1 MSTVNPPASAGGAKG
16 VVFWAILTTSLA
28 SFMAGLDNLVIIT
41 ALPTIREKLGGSLTD
56 LEWTVNA
63 YTLSFAVLMMFGA
76 ALGDRFGRRRL
87 FVLGLLLFTG
97 ASAAAALAPGINE
110 LIAFRAVQGAGAAI
124 IMPLSVTLLTAAV
137 PAEKRGTALGI
148 WGAVNGLSIAA
159 GPLVGGAIVEHLSW
173 QWIFWLNV
181 PIGLALAPISWR
193 KLKESKVAHSRLD
206 AVGTILASI
215 GLFGIVLGLI
225 KGHGDGWTSPVVL
238 ASLIGGVAVMGVFVV
253 WENKTEHPMVPMR
266 LFKIRAF
273 TAINLA
279 GTLMSVGMFGA
290 IFLMTQFLQ
299 SIQGYSAMEA
309 GVRLLAWTAM
319 PMVVA
324 PIGGMVSDKIGG
336 KPVVTLGLA
345 MMTGGMVY
353 WAFILEPDVSY
364 VAQLPSL
371 MICGAGMALF
381 YAPLMNLTMGSVK
394 EEEQGIA
401 SGVTAATREV
411 GAALGVA
418 LLASIFSANGG
429 YASPQNFVDGLVPAM
444 WVGAIGVALATLSM
458 LIAPGKGKGAA
469 PELAPVA
476 ERSAPVAP
484 PKAAPGAPAS
494 GGKAPADKPAPASVR

>member
-1 MSTVNPPASAGGAKG
+1 MSSVNPPATGGGKKG
-16 VVFWAILTTSLA
+16 VVLWAILTTSVA

-41 ALPTIREKLGGSLTD
+41 ALPTIKDKLGGSLAD

-76 ALGDRFGRRRL
+76 ALGDRFGRRKV
-87 FVLGLLLFTG
+87 FVLGLLLFTLS
-97 ASAAAALAPGINE
+97 SAAGALAPGINE
-110 LIAFRAVQGAGAAI
+110 LIAARAVQGAGAAL

-181 PIGLALAPISWR
+181 PIGLALAPVSWR
-193 KLKESKVAHSRLD
+193 KLAESRIAGARLD
-206 AVGTILASI
+206 AVGTVLASV

-225 KGHGDGWTSPVVL
+225 KGHGDGWTSAGVL
-238 ASLIGGVAVMGVFVV
+238 GSLIGGALVMVLFVV
-253 WENKTEHPMVPMR
+253 WEMKTEHPMVPMGM
-266 LFKIRAF
+266 FKIKAF
-273 TAINLA
+273 TAINLS

-299 SIQGYSAMEA
+299 NIQGYTAMEA

-345 MMTGGMVY
+345 MMTAGMVW
-353 WAFILEPDVSY
+353 WAVILEPDTSY

-381 YAPLMNLTMGSVK
+381 YAPLMNLTMGSVA
-394 EEEQGIA
+394 EHEQGIA

-444 WVGAIGVALATLSM
+444 WVGAAAVAAATLSM
-458 LIAPGKGKGAA
+458 LIAPGRKKGIHAVAASAPATAAA
-469 PELAPVA
+469 PAAPAPV
-476 ERSAPVAP
+476 
-484 PKAAPGAPAS
+484 
-494 GGKAPADKPAPASVR
+494 ADKPAPAPVR

>member
-1 MSTVNPPASAGGAKG
+1 MSTVNPPSPGGETKR

-76 ALGDRFGRRRL
+76 ALGDRFGRRKV
-87 FVLGLLLFTG
+87 FSLGLLLFTA

-110 LIAFRAVQGAGAAI
+110 LVAARAVQGVGAAI

-137 PAEKRGTALGI
+137 PAEKRGAALGI

-181 PIGLALAPISWR
+181 PIGLALAPLSFR
-193 KLKESKVAHSRLD
+193 KLAESRIAHSRLD
-206 AVGTILASI
+206 AVGTALASL

-225 KGHGDGWTSPVVL
+225 KGHGDGWTSPQVL
-238 ASLIGGVAVMGVFVV
+238 GALIGGTAVMALFVV
-253 WENKTEHPMVPMR
+253 WENRTEHPMVPMR
-266 LFKIRAF
+266 MFRNRAF

-279 GTLMSVGMFGA
+279 GALMSVGMFGA

-299 SIQGYSAMEA
+299 NIQGYTAMQA

-319 PMVVA
+319 PMIVA
-324 PIGGMVSDKIGG
+324 PIGGMVSDRIGG

-345 MMTGGMVY
+345 MMTAGMVY
-353 WAFILEPDVSY
+353 WAFVLEPDVSY
-364 VAQLPSL
+364 AAQLPSL

-381 YAPLMNLTMGSVK
+381 YAPLMNLTMGSVA
-394 EEEQGIA
+394 EHEQGIA

-429 YASPQNFVDGLVPAM
+429 YASPRDFVDGLVPAM
-444 WVGAIGVALATLSM
+444 WVGAVAVALATFSM
-458 LIAPGKGKGAA
+458 LLAPSRRPAA
-469 PELAPVA
+469 PT
-476 ERSAPVAP
+476 R
-484 PKAAPGAPAS
+484 APATPAHQHAQADQH
-494 GGKAPADKPAPASVR
+494 APAGENTPAPLR

>member
-1 MSTVNPPASAGGAKG
+1 MSAVNSPASGGGNKK
-16 VVFWAILTTSLA
+16 VVLWAIITTSVA
-28 SFMAGLDNLVIIT
+28 SFMAGLDQLVIIT
-41 ALPTIREKLGGSLTD
+41 ALPTIKDKLGGSLTD

-76 ALGDRFGRRRL
+76 ALGDRFGRRKV
-87 FVLGLLLFTG
+87 FSLGLLLFTG
-97 ASAAAALAPGINE
+97 ASAAAALAPGIEE
-110 LIAFRAVQGAGAAI
+110 LIAARAVQGAGAAI

-148 WGAVNGLSIAA
+148 WGAVNGLSVAA

-181 PIGLALAPISWR
+181 PIGLVLAPVSMR
-193 KLKESKVAHSRLD
+193 MLAESKISGSRLD
-206 AVGTILASI
+206 AVGTVLASL

-225 KGHGDGWTSPVVL
+225 KGHGDGWTSPLVL
-238 ASLIGGVAVMGVFVV
+238 GSMIGGAVVMVLFVV
-253 WENKTEHPMVPMR
+253 WENHTEHPMVPMR
-266 LFKIRAF
+266 LFRIKAF

-279 GTLMSVGMFGA
+279 GALMSVGMFGA
-290 IFLMTQFLQ
+290 IFLMTQFFQ
-299 SIQGYSAMEA
+299 SIQGYSAMET

-324 PIGGMVSDKIGG
+324 PLGGMVSDRIGG

-345 MMTGGMVY
+345 MMTAGMVW
-353 WAFILEPDVSY
+353 WAFVLEPGTSY

-394 EEEQGIA
+394 EHEQGIA

-444 WVGAIGVALATLSM
+444 WVGAAAVAAATLSM
-458 LIAPGKGKGAA
+458 LIAPGRKAGG
-469 PELAPVA
+469 PPVA
-476 ERSAPVAP
+476 QSASTAP
-484 PKAAPGAPAS
+484 SAS
-494 GGKAPADKPAPASVR
+494 QSAPAPATGTAGAAAAAEESAPAAVR

>member
-1 MSTVNPPASAGGAKG
+1 MSTANPPTPATGKQG
-16 VVFWAILTTSLA
+16 VVFWAILTTSVA

-41 ALPTIREKLGGSLTD
+41 ALPTISEKLGGSLSD

-76 ALGDRFGRRRL
+76 ALGDRFGRRKV
-87 FVLGLLLFTG
+87 FSLGLLLFTG
-97 ASAAAALAPGINE
+97 ASAAAALAPGVNE
-110 LIAFRAVQGAGAAI
+110 LIAARAVQGAGAAI

-137 PAEKRGTALGI
+137 PAEKRGAALGI

-159 GPLVGGAIVEHLSW
+159 GPLVGGAIVEHISW

-181 PIGLALAPISWR
+181 PIGLALAPLSWA
-193 KLKESKVAHSRLD
+193 KLKESRIANSRLD
-206 AVGTILASI
+206 AIGTILASA

-225 KGHGDGWTSPVVL
+225 KGHEKGWTSTFTL
-238 ASLIGGVAVMGVFVV
+238 SALIGGAVVMVAFVV
-253 WENKTEHPMVPMR
+253 WENHTEHPMVPMR
-266 LFKIRAF
+266 LFRIRAF

-299 SIQGYSAMEA
+299 NIQGYTAMEA

-324 PIGGMVSDKIGG
+324 PIAGMVSDRIGG

-345 MMTGGMVY
+345 LMTAGMVW
-353 WAFILEPDVSY
+353 WAFVLDPGVSY

-371 MICGAGMALF
+371 MICGAGMAMF
-381 YAPLMNLTMGSVK
+381 YAPLMNLTMGSVA
-394 EEEQGIA
+394 EHEQGIA

-444 WVGAIGVALATLSM
+444 WVGAVAVALATFSM
-458 LIAPGKGKGAA
+458 LIAPGRRAA
-469 PELAPVA
+469 QTAVAAKAAPVA
-476 ERSAPVAP
+476 AT
-484 PKAAPGAPAS
+484 
-494 GGKAPADKPAPASVR
+494 PAPEPEPATQSR

>member
-1 MSTVNPPASAGGAKG
+1 MSTANPPTPATGKQG
-16 VVFWAILTTSLA
+16 VVFWAILTTSVA

-41 ALPTIREKLGGSLTD
+41 ALPTISEKLGGSLSD

-76 ALGDRFGRRRL
+76 ALGDRFGRRKV
-87 FVLGLLLFTG
+87 FSLGLLLFTG
-97 ASAAAALAPGINE
+97 ASAAAALAPGVNE
-110 LIAFRAVQGAGAAI
+110 LIAARAVQGAGAAI

-137 PAEKRGTALGI
+137 PAEKRGAALGI

-159 GPLVGGAIVEHLSW
+159 GPLVGGAIVEHISW

-181 PIGLALAPISWR
+181 PIGLALAPLSWA
-193 KLKESKVAHSRLD
+193 KLKESRIANSRLD
-206 AVGTILASI
+206 AIGTILASA

-225 KGHGDGWTSPVVL
+225 KGHEKGWTSAFTL
-238 ASLIGGVAVMGVFVV
+238 SALIGGAVVMAAFVV
-253 WENKTEHPMVPMR
+253 WENHTEHPMVPMR
-266 LFKIRAF
+266 LFRIRAF

-299 SIQGYSAMEA
+299 NIQGYTAMEA

-324 PIGGMVSDKIGG
+324 PIAGMVSDRIGG

-345 MMTGGMVY
+345 LMTAGMVW
-353 WAFILEPDVSY
+353 WAFVLDPGVSY

-371 MICGAGMALF
+371 MICGAGMAMF
-381 YAPLMNLTMGSVK
+381 YAPLMNLTMGSVA
-394 EEEQGIA
+394 EHEQGIA

-444 WVGAIGVALATLSM
+444 WVGAVAVALATFSM
-458 LIAPGKGKGAA
+458 LIAPGRRAA
-469 PELAPVA
+469 QTAVAAKAAPVA
-476 ERSAPVAP
+476 AT
-484 PKAAPGAPAS
+484 
-494 GGKAPADKPAPASVR
+494 PAPAQAPAQEPEPATQSR

>member
-1 MSTVNPPASAGGAKG
+1 MSSVNPSATGGGNKG
-16 VVFWAILTTSLA
+16 VVFWAILTTSIA

-41 ALPTIREKLGGSLTD
+41 ALPTIKDKLGGSLTD

-76 ALGDRFGRRRL
+76 ALGDRFGRRKV
-87 FVLGLLLFTG
+87 FALGLLLFTA

-110 LIAFRAVQGAGAAI
+110 LIVARAVQGAGAAI

-148 WGAVNGLSIAA
+148 WGAVNGLSVAA
-159 GPLVGGAIVEHLSW
+159 GPLVGGAIVENLSW

-181 PIGLALAPISWR
+181 PLGLVLAPVAMR
-193 KLKESKVAHSRLD
+193 KLAESSVAGSRLD
-206 AVGTILASI
+206 AVGTALASL
-215 GLFGIVLGLI
+215 GLFGIVLGLV

-238 ASLIGGVAVMGVFVV
+238 TSIIGGVAVMVLFVV
-253 WENKTEHPMVPMR
+253 WENHTEHPMVPMR
-266 LFKIRAF
+266 LFKIKAF

-279 GTLMSVGMFGA
+279 GALMSIGMFGA
-290 IFLMTQFLQ
+290 IFLMTQFFQ

-324 PIGGMVSDKIGG
+324 PLGGMISDRIGG

-345 MMTGGMVY
+345 MMTAGMLW
-353 WAFILEPDVSY
+353 WAVILEPGTSY
-364 VAQLPSL
+364 VAQMPSL

-381 YAPLMNLTMGSVK
+381 YAPLMNLTMGSVAVH
-394 EEEQGIA
+394 EQGIA

-429 YASPQNFVDGLVPAM
+429 YASGQNFVDGLVPAM
-444 WVGAIGVALATLSM
+444 WVGAAAVAAATFSM
-458 LIAPGKGKGAA
+458 LLAPGRKK
-469 PELAPVA
+469 
-476 ERSAPVAP
+476 
-484 PKAAPGAPAS
+484 GAPAAAVAQS
-494 GGKAPADKPAPASVR
+494 APAPEPADKPAPAPVR

>member
-1 MSTVNPPASAGGAKG
+1 MSTANPPTPATGKQG
-16 VVFWAILTTSLA
+16 VVFWAILTTSVA

-41 ALPTIREKLGGSLTD
+41 ALPTISEKLGGSLSD

-76 ALGDRFGRRRL
+76 ALGDRFGRRKV
-87 FVLGLLLFTG
+87 FSLGLLLFTG
-97 ASAAAALAPGINE
+97 ASAAAALAPGVNE
-110 LIAFRAVQGAGAAI
+110 LIAARAVQGAGAAI

-137 PAEKRGTALGI
+137 PAEKRGAALGI

-159 GPLVGGAIVEHLSW
+159 GPLVGGAIVEHISW

-181 PIGLALAPISWR
+181 PIGLALAPLSWA
-193 KLKESKVAHSRLD
+193 KLKESRIANSRLD
-206 AVGTILASI
+206 AIGTILASA

-225 KGHGDGWTSPVVL
+225 KGHEKGWTSTFTL
-238 ASLIGGVAVMGVFVV
+238 SALIGGAVVMVAFVV
-253 WENKTEHPMVPMR
+253 WENHTEHPMVPMR
-266 LFKIRAF
+266 LFRIRAF

-299 SIQGYSAMEA
+299 NIQGYTAMEA

-324 PIGGMVSDKIGG
+324 PIAGMVSDRIGG

-345 MMTGGMVY
+345 LMTAGMVW
-353 WAFILEPDVSY
+353 WAFVLDPGVSY

-371 MICGAGMALF
+371 MICGAGMAMF
-381 YAPLMNLTMGSVK
+381 YAPLMNLTMGSVA
-394 EEEQGIA
+394 EHEQGIA

-444 WVGAIGVALATLSM
+444 WVGAVAVALATFSM
-458 LIAPGKGKGAA
+458 LIAPGRRAA
-469 PELAPVA
+469 QTAVAAKAAPVA
-476 ERSAPVAP
+476 ATPE
-484 PKAAPGAPAS
+484 
-494 GGKAPADKPAPASVR
+494 PAPEPEPATQSR

>member
-1 MSTVNPPASAGGAKG
+1 MSTANPPTPATGKQG
-16 VVFWAILTTSLA
+16 VVFWAILTTSVA

-41 ALPTIREKLGGSLTD
+41 ALPTISEKLGGSLSD

-76 ALGDRFGRRRL
+76 ALGDRFGRRKV
-87 FVLGLLLFTG
+87 FSLGLLLFTG
-97 ASAAAALAPGINE
+97 ASAAAALAPGVNE
-110 LIAFRAVQGAGAAI
+110 LIAARAVQGAGAAI

-137 PAEKRGTALGI
+137 PAEKRGAALGI

-159 GPLVGGAIVEHLSW
+159 GPLVGGAIVEHISW

-181 PIGLALAPISWR
+181 PIGLALAPLSWA
-193 KLKESKVAHSRLD
+193 KLKESRIANSRLD
-206 AVGTILASI
+206 AIGTILASA

-225 KGHGDGWTSPVVL
+225 KGHEKGWTSAFTL
-238 ASLIGGVAVMGVFVV
+238 SALIGGAVVMAGFVV
-253 WENKTEHPMVPMR
+253 WENHTEHPMVPMR
-266 LFKIRAF
+266 LFRIRAF

-299 SIQGYSAMEA
+299 NIQGYTAMEA

-324 PIGGMVSDKIGG
+324 PVAGMVSDRIGG

-345 MMTGGMVY
+345 LMTAGMVW
-353 WAFILEPDVSY
+353 WAFVLDPGVSY

-371 MICGAGMALF
+371 MICGAGMAMF
-381 YAPLMNLTMGSVK
+381 YAPLMNLTMGSVA
-394 EEEQGIA
+394 EHEQGIA

-444 WVGAIGVALATLSM
+444 WVGAVAVALATFSM
-458 LIAPGKGKGAA
+458 LIAPGRRAA
-469 PELAPVA
+469 QTAVAAKAAPVA
-476 ERSAPVAP
+476 AAPAPVTTP
-484 PKAAPGAPAS
+484 EPEPAAQS
-494 GGKAPADKPAPASVR
+494 R

>member
-1 MSTVNPPASAGGAKG
+1 MSSVNPPATGGGKKG
-16 VVFWAILTTSLA
+16 VVLWAILTTSVA

-41 ALPTIREKLGGSLTD
+41 ALPTIKDKLGGSLAD

-76 ALGDRFGRRRL
+76 ALGDRFGRRKV
-87 FVLGLLLFTG
+87 FVLGLLLFTLS
-97 ASAAAALAPGINE
+97 SAAGALAPGINE
-110 LIAFRAVQGAGAAI
+110 LIAARAVQGAGAAL

-181 PIGLALAPISWR
+181 PIGLALAPVSWR
-193 KLKESKVAHSRLD
+193 KLTESRIAGARLD
-206 AVGTILASI
+206 AVGTVLASV

-225 KGHGDGWTSPVVL
+225 KGHGDGWTSAGVL
-238 ASLIGGVAVMGVFVV
+238 GSLIGGAVVMVLFVV
-253 WENKTEHPMVPMR
+253 WETKTEHPMVPMGM
-266 LFKIRAF
+266 FKIKAF
-273 TAINLA
+273 TAINLS

-299 SIQGYSAMEA
+299 NIQGYSAMEA

-324 PIGGMVSDKIGG
+324 PLGGMVSDKIGG

-345 MMTGGMVY
+345 MMTAGMVW
-353 WAFILEPDVSY
+353 WAVILEPDTSY

-381 YAPLMNLTMGSVK
+381 YAPLMNLTMGSVA
-394 EEEQGIA
+394 EHEQGIA

-444 WVGAIGVALATLSM
+444 WVGAAAVAAATLSM
-458 LIAPGKGKGAA
+458 LIAPGRRKGIHAVAASAPAAAAA
-469 PELAPVA
+469 PAAPAPVA
-476 ERSAPVAP
+476 
-484 PKAAPGAPAS
+484 
-494 GGKAPADKPAPASVR
+494 DQPAPAPVR